1 MVFSPETEQEKKGFP
16 ILPVGI
22 AVVILAGGI
31 AAIII
36 VKKKKQRKL
45 QEEEESLADEFDR
58 LTEDE

>member
-1 MVFSPETEQEKKGFP
+1 MLTDGDLDLSLIHIF
-16 ILPVGI
+16 
-22 AVVILAGGI
+22 
-31 AAIII
+31 